1 MLKDLRDKIDKIDDE
16 ISALYLKRLKL
27 CEEIAKVKRI
37 SGIETEDKVRELE
50 VVSRLTSGLTE
61 SEVRAIEKLYET
73 VFRESKDL
81 QTQLSFNVSDK
92 KACLIGECVTK
103 SFSKVIH
110 ESLGMR
116 YDLKSIKKQDLKAFL
131 ESGDYSC
138 FNVTMPYKVDVIPY
152 LDELSGVAKKIGVVN
167 TVMVKN
173 GKKSGYNTD
182 IDGLRY
188 IFESNNVDIK
198 GKKVA
203 ILGTGATSKT
213 ARYYFLSC
221 GALDVVNIGRS
232 SKVNYTNYADLD
244 EVNILLNATPVGKNG
259 YESLV
264 DLTKFKNLEFVA
276 DVIYS
281 PLKTKLL
288 SDAESL
294 GIPCEGGLKML
305 VMQALRAEEIW
316 QNTKISNVDDIYLRT
331 LKKVKNIV
339 LIGMPS
345 CGKSTLGKIISQK
358 LSKKFIDIDSEIEKE
373 QGKTIPEIIESFGED
388 VFRKIEAETI
398 LKFAYENN
406 SVISLGG
413 GAAMKNENV
422 TRVKQNGFVVYVKR
436 DLSLLTTD
444 NRPLSQK
451 YGNRELYAKR
461 APVYEAACD
470 FFVENNGDV
479 YERAQRI
486 IDAYEN
492 LGN

>member
-16 ISALYLKRLKL
+16 ISSLYLERLKI
-27 CEEIAKVKRI
+27 CEEIAKEKGI
-37 SGIETEDKVRELE
+37 SGIETEDKTRESE
-50 VVSRLTSGLTE
+50 VLLRLTSGLPE
-61 SEVRAIEKLYET
+61 SQARAIEKLYET
-73 VFRESKDL
+73 VFCESKKL
-81 QTQLSFNVSDK
+81 QTQLRFNSSDK

-131 ESGDYSC
+131 EAGDYSY

-152 LDELSGVAKKIGVVN
+152 LDELLGAAKEIGVVN
-167 TVMVKN
+167 TVAVKN

-188 IFESNNVDIK
+188 VFESNNVDIK

-213 ARYYFLSC
+213 ACYYFLSS
-221 GALDVVNIGRS
+221 GASVVYNIGRNS
-232 SKVNYTNYADLD
+232 QVNYTNYADLG

-305 VMQALRAEEIW
+305 VTQAVCAEEIW
-316 QNTKISNVDDIYLRT
+316 QDTKFLNVDEIYFNT

-345 CGKSTLGKIISQK
+345 CGKSKLGKILSQK
-358 LSKKFIDIDSEIEKE
+358 LSKKFIDVDSEIEKE

-413 GAAMKNENV
+413 GAVLKKENV

-436 DLSLLTTD
+436 DLSLLSTD
-444 NRPLSQK
+444 CRPLSQK
-451 YGNRELYAKR
+451 YGVDALYAKR

-470 FFVENNGDV
+470 CFVENNGDI
-479 YERAQRI
+479 YECAQRI
-486 IDAYEN
+486 INAYEN